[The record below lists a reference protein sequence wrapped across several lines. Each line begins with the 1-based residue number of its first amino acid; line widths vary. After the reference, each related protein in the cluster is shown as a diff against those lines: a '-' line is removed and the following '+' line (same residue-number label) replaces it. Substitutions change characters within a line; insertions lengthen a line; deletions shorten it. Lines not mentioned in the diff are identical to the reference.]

1 MYVLHVGITNEIQC
15 NVSMIILTFQLFF
28 RVCLMYFYSVLY
40 SFLSCPYSPI
50 KIPHAFVLYRL
61 DKHFSGAIHEIILFF
76 RC

>member
-15 NVSMIILTFQLFF
+15 HVSMIILTFQLFF

-40 SFLSCPYSPI
+40 SFLSCLYSPI
-50 KIPHAFVLYRL
+50 KIAHAFVLYRL
-61 DKHFSGAIHEIILFF
+61 DKHFSGAIHELVLFF